1 MLPLVSDCSLSSPP
15 CGRILF
21 SVTAPSGLCF
31 VCCIVFFVLHICSG
45 TSVVWMH
52 QVKVSLQTSAA
63 TPVSGDI
70 PSHRSVLLND
80 SVCVCVCDR
89 AWVCLRLTGRSP
101 GGQADCH
108 TPIKWK
114 TNCMHR
120 GRMCTLCHIGSLQNL
135 CPLWNK
141 KKTVA
146 NSFCSKQS
154 TKIQSHVESAESDL
168 PLYSRQVN
176 ADYCFCI
183 TQQEAARLPSCTVIC
198 VHSSGAWILS
208 FLLSRDS
215 RLAFYYVKGAK
226 EVIFRLF

>member
-1 MLPLVSDCSLSSPP
+1 MGSVLFAALSS
-15 CGRILF
+15 LF
-21 SVTAPSGLCF
+21 CTFAAEHQLYECTRSKLASRRVPQRRSLGTYRHTALFC
-31 VCCIVFFVLHICSG
+31 LM
-45 TSVVWMH
+45 T
-52 QVKVSLQTSAA
+52 
-63 TPVSGDI
+63 
-70 PSHRSVLLND
+70 
-80 SVCVCVCDR
+80 VCVCDR

-215 RLAFYYVKGAK
+215 GLAFYYVKGAK